1 MSIQLL
7 GDACSAFNDNCAVGI
22 LPNEERIQANLDT
35 NLMQVT
41 ALNRHIGY
49 DRAAAIA
56 KYAHKNGLSLREA
69 ATGYGEVAD
78 EDFTNWVKP
87 IEMTRPS

>member
-56 KYAHKNGLSLREA
+56 KYAHKNGLYLREA

-78 EDFTNWVKP
+78 QDFTNWVKP